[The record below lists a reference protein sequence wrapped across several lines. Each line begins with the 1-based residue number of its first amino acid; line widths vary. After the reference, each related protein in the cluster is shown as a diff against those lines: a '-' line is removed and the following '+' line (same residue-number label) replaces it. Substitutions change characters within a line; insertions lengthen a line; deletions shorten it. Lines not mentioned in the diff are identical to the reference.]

1 MRIWFS
7 GPRILHGPV
16 RPGISLGREDW
27 NPRLPSYRRYFARNH
42 WPSQCHA
49 VGSHSEVT
57 LMTTAYRNFHAPIN
71 PLTAQRFMAACGNV
85 ITQGHDELY
94 LCISTPG
101 GQIASGIT
109 LYNFLRS
116 MPIKVITHN
125 IGSVDSIGNA
135 IFLAGELRRAC
146 SHSTFMFHGT
156 AFDMLT
162 QAHLEQKNLRE
173 MLNSLLADEQ
183 RIADILVERTKI
195 TPDQAGQ
202 LFAEAKTKN
211 ADDAFRLGII
221 HEISDLAIPAGTPIL
236 TLVFN

>member
-1 MRIWFS
+1 MATARRLEYQLAGLRACLERAAVAVHALRPIFV
-7 GPRILHGPV
+7 RQEQHGRAPV
-16 RPGISLGREDW
+16 G
-27 NPRLPSYRRYFARNH
+27 FRND
-42 WPSQCHA
+42 PQA
-49 VGSHSEVT
+49 LVEAN
-57 LMTTAYRNFHAPIN
+57 LMTTAYINFYSPIN
-71 PLTAQRFMAACGNV
+71 PSTVQHLMAACGNA

-94 LCISTPG
+94 LCLSTPG

-116 MPIKVITHN
+116 MPIKVTTHN

-135 IFLAGELRRAC
+135 VFLAGGLRRAC
-146 SHSTFMFHGT
+146 PHSTFMFHGT

-173 MLNSLLADEQ
+173 MLNALLADER

-195 TPDQAGQ
+195 TSDQAGQ
-202 LFAEAKTKN
+202 LFAEARTKN

-221 HEISDLAIPAGTPIL
+221 HEICDLAIPARTAIS

>member
-1 MRIWFS
+1 
-7 GPRILHGPV
+7 
-16 RPGISLGREDW
+16 
-27 NPRLPSYRRYFARNH
+27 
-42 WPSQCHA
+42 
-49 VGSHSEVT
+49 
-57 LMTTAYRNFHAPIN
+57 
-71 PLTAQRFMAACGNV
+71 MAACGNV

-195 TPDQAGQ
+195 TPDQLGSSSQ
-202 LFAEAKTKN
+202 KPRPKT
-211 ADDAFRLGII
+211 RTTPSGLGSFTRFPTSPYPLE
-221 HEISDLAIPAGTPIL
+221 HQY
-236 TLVFN
+236 